1 MEVIKMARTK
11 AGDFTPYQKL
21 LTLMQEGDVVTKDEI
36 ESKLGNDIYIYKL
49 STYAWEVKT
58 KTPGILKVIKNG
70 RTVVGYQIINPDV
83 VKAYLKSCG
92 ADKFVPGQTTLKP
105 SVSKFAVKPVKSLAA
120 LKAKPAKTKAAK
132 PAKVEAPAAPVIEDE
147 VVEITE

>member
-21 LTLMQEGDVVTKDEI
+21 LTLLQEGDVVTKDEI
-36 ESKLGNDIYIYKL
+36 ESKLGNDIYFYKL
-49 STYAWEVKT
+49 STYVWEVKT
-58 KTPGILKVIKNG
+58 KTPGIVKVIKTG
-70 RTVVGYQIINPDV
+70 RTVTGYQITNPDV

-132 PAKVEAPAAPVIEDE
+132 PAKVVAPAPVIEDE